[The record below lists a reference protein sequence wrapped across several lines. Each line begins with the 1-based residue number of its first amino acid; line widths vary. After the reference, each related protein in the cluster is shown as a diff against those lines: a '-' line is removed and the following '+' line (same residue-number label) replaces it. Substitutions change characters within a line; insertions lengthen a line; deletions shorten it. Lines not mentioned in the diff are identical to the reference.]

1 MVFDIVV
8 NSWRNK
14 QAAQQC
20 FRTLLK
26 GCQDGPQVI
35 MTDTLQSYGAAMREF
50 LPSAFCR
57 PMALL
62 PSTSDHAGI
71 AGPRPH
77 TVKKCTKEVKWGE
90 ITGTETAAE
99 GQSQSTSYSLS
110 PFCCLETRSRAKSY
124 QRPTMK
130 SSHDLRATLLFLTLP
145 GPCHPWLCM
154 TWTGA
159 L

>member
-8 NSWRNK
+8 YSWRNQ
-14 QAAQQC
+14 QAAQQF

-62 PSTSDHAGI
+62 PSTSDLGGI
-71 AGPRPH
+71 CSQCPR
-77 TVKKCTKEVKWGE
+77 
-90 ITGTETAAE
+90 TAK
-99 GQSQSTSYSLS
+99 
-110 PFCCLETRSRAKSY
+110 R
-124 QRPTMK
+124 
-130 SSHDLRATLLFLTLP
+130 
-145 GPCHPWLCM
+145 
-154 TWTGA
+154 
-159 L
+159 